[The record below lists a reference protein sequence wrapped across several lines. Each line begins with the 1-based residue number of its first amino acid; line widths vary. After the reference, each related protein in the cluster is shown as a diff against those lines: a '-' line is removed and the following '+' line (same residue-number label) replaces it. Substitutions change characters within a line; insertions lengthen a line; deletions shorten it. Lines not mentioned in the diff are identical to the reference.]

1 MRATTDAAVVTTAGS
16 ALSTAAA
23 AETQAGCAVRGEGS
37 AGWRR
42 SALMLDSV
50 AVNRTVHL
58 ALAAVTAFFLLF
70 PLTLGKPGLPTH
82 LKADEGAY
90 YLAAQSLA
98 HDHNL
103 RVEPQ
108 DVDRAFQEF
117 PFGPVNNMI
126 VMTSD
131 GWRTVYFG
139 KPYLYS
145 LAGAPFAGLFG
156 ANGMLFFN
164 MLLLMAMVW
173 MGYFYL
179 RRYNP
184 AGLAALFSASFFLL
198 SVGFSYV
205 FWIQPEVFNMFSVA
219 ACLFFGLPRIDETGL
234 PDRRREWLFALLS
247 GAVLALAVYDKP
259 MFAAVGLAP
268 LWAYGRDR
276 RWRTLGVWMLGALV
290 SMGAIA
296 GVAIRLTGHPSSYFG
311 VSRQGVTLCE
321 PGKVPIS
328 PEIAQARARQA
339 GGGRGGGQG
348 EAPGG
353 APGGGTG
360 GGTAA
365 AATVAANPIVVPNS
379 TTGNTWTWLVRPPD
393 VTLYEE
399 AENIVYFLVGRH
411 TGMLVYTPFAAIGLI
426 FFLLPGRR
434 RTGERWVLLAAVTGV
449 ALFFL
454 TFIAWNWQG
463 GGGFVGNRYFITAIP
478 AFLFLVTEIRPPR
491 LLLAGYVVAGL
502 FLSPLLFTPFGAAVP
517 EPTLQAHVRGLPFR
531 LLPLELSLRNVPGY
545 ERIQLG
551 DLRIVGRKEAFVPQ
565 GEQMWVGGAT
575 QVELY
580 FIGSHPISRA
590 VFDVANVAP
599 GNRVEIRMGK
609 AREVLDF
616 AGEET
621 RRVRLDP
628 GEPFRVRRQKWATF
642 WVYRMVVTSRTGS
655 VRHWVRQYPPNN
667 CPTFVQDDRTNENFY
682 AGAALTYLGTG
693 AQLDSDIFPLQ
704 WGNTVAPSQ
713 ARAGEA
719 FFVTTRLFNRSRFPW
734 TADGAARVNL
744 AYHWLDATGK
754 QILEDGLR
762 TPMPWPVPPG
772 GRVSVRQKVLA
783 PAAPGPYILEL
794 DPVFETIAWFGKRN
808 GGKTLRIPIEILPPE
823 GAGVR

>member
-1 MRATTDAAVVTTAGS
+1 M
-16 ALSTAAA
+16 
-23 AETQAGCAVRGEGS
+23 QADS
-37 AGWRR
+37 
-42 SALMLDSV
+42 LMLDSV
-50 AVNRTVHL
+50 SVNRTVHL

-126 VMTSD
+126 VMSDD

-164 MLLLMAMVW
+164 MVLLMAMVW
-173 MGYFYL
+173 MGYLYL

-234 PDRRREWLFALLS
+234 PNRRREWLFALIS
-247 GAVLALAVYDKP
+247 GAILALAVYDKP

-276 RWRTLGVWMLGALV
+276 RWKTLGVWMAGAVV
-290 SMGAIA
+290 SMGII
-296 GVAIRLTGHPSSYFG
+296 GGIAIRLTGHPSSYMG
-311 VSRQGVTLCE
+311 VHRQGVTLCE

-328 PEIAQARARQA
+328 PEIAAARAVGNGQGGAQGKVQA
-339 GGGRGGGQG
+339 GGNG
-348 EAPGG
+348 GG
-353 APGGGTG
+353 APTPAARAAK
-360 GGTAA
+360 TAPVPA
-365 AATVAANPIVVPNS
+365 SPAVPVIPAVPNS

-399 AENIVYFLVGRH
+399 AENIGYFLIGRH
-411 TGMLVYTPFAAIGLI
+411 TGMIPYTPFAVLGLI

-434 RTGERWVLLAAVTGV
+434 RTGERWVLLAAVTAV

-463 GGGFVGNRYFITAIP
+463 GGGFVGNRYFVTAIP

-502 FLSPLLFTPFGAAVP
+502 FLGPLLLTPFGATVP
-517 EPTLQAHVRGLPFR
+517 EPTLQAHVRNLPFR

-545 ERIQLG
+545 ERVQLG
-551 DLRIVGRKEAFVPQ
+551 DLRIVGRREVFAPQ

-575 QVELY
+575 SVELY
-580 FIGSHPISRA
+580 FIGSHPISRM
-590 VFDVANVAP
+590 VFQATNFAP
-599 GNRVEIRMGK
+599 GNHVEIRMGK
-609 AREVLDF
+609 AREVMDF
-616 AGEET
+616 SGEET
-621 RRVRLDP
+621 RRVQLDP
-628 GEPFRVRRQKWATF
+628 GEPFRVRRQTWATF

-655 VRHWVRQYPPNN
+655 VQHWVRQYPPNN

-682 AGAALTYLGTG
+682 TGLGLAYLGT
-693 AQLDSDIFPLQ
+693 AALLDADIFPLQ
-704 WGNTVAPSQ
+704 WGNTVAPPQ
-713 ARAGEA
+713 VPAGA
-719 FFVTTRLFNRSRFPW
+719 PFQVTTRLFNRSRFPW
-734 TADGAARVNL
+734 TAVGAARVNL

-754 QILEDGLR
+754 QIVEDGLR

-772 GRVSVRQKVLA
+772 GRVSVQQKVLA
-783 PAAPGPYILEL
+783 PAAPGHYILEL
-794 DPVFETIAWFGKRN
+794 DPVFETVAWFGRKN
-808 GGKTLRIPIEILPPE
+808 GGKTLRIPIEVLPREAGE
-823 GAGVR
+823 GTGAQ